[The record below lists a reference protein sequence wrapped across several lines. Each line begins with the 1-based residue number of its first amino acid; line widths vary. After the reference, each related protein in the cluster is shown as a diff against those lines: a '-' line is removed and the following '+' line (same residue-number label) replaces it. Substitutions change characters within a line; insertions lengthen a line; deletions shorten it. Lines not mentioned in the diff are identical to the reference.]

1 VKRLVVNADDFGLSA
16 GVNRGILE
24 AHAAGVVTSASLMVN
39 TPGFA
44 AAAAAARGGGA
55 PRLGVGLH
63 LNLTIGAPVSPPESV
78 RSLCGRDGRLQSHA
92 SLVARALAGRLVAR
106 EVEQECAAQIARARA
121 AGVRL
126 THLDGHLHAH
136 ALPGVWRPVLAAAR
150 AAGINVVRLP
160 LEPAAAM
167 AWRPLA
173 AVGQV
178 LLSAAYR
185 IAASGTGGPVP
196 RHASHFRG
204 FALTGRRDF
213 KTRLLALLD
222 QLDPG
227 GGVTELM
234 VHPGYVDA
242 DLAQWA
248 RYVAGREVELAA
260 LLSADVRERLGRGD
274 IELVDF
280 GAA

>member
-1 VKRLVVNADDFGLSA
+1 MKRLVVNADDFGLSA

-44 AAAAAARGGGA
+44 AAAAAARGGEA

-63 LNLTIGAPVSPPESV
+63 LNLTIGAPVSPPRAV
-78 RSLCGRDGRLQSHA
+78 PSLCGRDGRLQSHA
-92 SLVARALAGRLVAR
+92 SLVARALTGRLVAR
-106 EVEQECAAQIARARA
+106 EVEQECAAQIERARA

-126 THLDGHLHAH
+126 THVDGHLHAH
-136 ALPGVWRPVLAAAR
+136 ALPGVWRPVVAAAG
-150 AAGINVVRLP
+150 AAGIDVVRLP
-160 LEPAAAM
+160 LEPAAQI

-185 IAASGTGGPVP
+185 IAASGGDGSVP

-222 QLDPG
+222 QLGP
-227 GGVTELM
+227 GVTELM
-234 VHPGYVDA
+234 VHPGYPDA
-242 DLAQWA
+242 DLAKWA

-260 LLSADVRERLGRGD
+260 LLSAEVRERLGRGD

-280 GAA
+280 GAL

>member
-1 VKRLVVNADDFGLSA
+1 VNADDFGLSA

-44 AAAAAARGGGA
+44 AAAAAARQGPG
-55 PRLGVGLH
+55 LGVGLH
-63 LNLTIGAPVSPPESV
+63 LNLTAGRPVSPPDAV
-78 RSLCGRDGRLQSHA
+78 PSLCGRDGRLHSHA
-92 SLVARALAGRLVAR
+92 RLVARALAGRLVAR
-106 EVEQECAAQIARARA
+106 EVEQECAAQIERARA

-150 AAGINVVRLP
+150 AAGIDVVRLP
-160 LEPAAAM
+160 LEPAAPM

-185 IAASGTGGPVP
+185 IAAAGGDGSVP
-196 RHASHFRG
+196 RHAAHFRG

-222 QLDPG
+222 HLDP
-227 GGVTELM
+227 GVTELM
-234 VHPGYVDA
+234 VHPGYPDA

-248 RYVAGREVELAA
+248 GYVDGREVELAA
-260 LLSADVRERLGRGD
+260 LLSAEVRERLGRGD

-280 GAA
+280 RAV

>member
-1 VKRLVVNADDFGLSA
+1 MKRLVVNADDFGLSA

-44 AAAAAARGGGA
+44 DAAAAVRGGGA

-63 LNLTIGAPVSPPESV
+63 LNLTIGAPASPPESV
-78 RSLCGRDGRLQSHA
+78 PSLCGRDGRLQSHA

-106 EVEQECAAQIARARA
+106 EVEQESAAQIARARA
-121 AGVRL
+121 AGVTL

-150 AAGINVVRLP
+150 AAGIDVVRVP
-160 LEPAAAM
+160 LEPAAAI
-167 AWRPLA
+167 AWRPFA

-178 LLSAAYR
+178 LLSTAYR
-185 IAASGTGGPVP
+185 IAASGGDGSVP
-196 RHASHFRG
+196 RHASHFVG

-222 QLDPG
+222 QLGP
-227 GGVTELM
+227 GVTELM
-234 VHPGYVDA
+234 VHPGYVDP
-242 DLAQWA
+242 DLAEWA

-260 LLSADVRERLGRGD
+260 LLSAEVRERLGRGD

-280 GAA
+280 RAV